1 MLYPTIG
8 PFTSLS
14 ITLYSVGL
22 KQYDGLHN
30 FTPYKIKPLSAAMRG
45 PRAKMKNGSILDSSF

>member
-14 ITLYSVGL
+14 MTLYSVGL
-22 KQYDGLHN
+22 KQYNGLHN
-30 FTPYKIKPLSAAMRG
+30 VAPYKIKPLSAAMRG
-45 PRAKMKNGSILDSSF
+45 PSANMKNGSILDS